1 MAWRLLEHTADAG
14 FEAEADTLAEVFL
27 DAAEAFL
34 FLAAGLTPGDF
45 PGSGE
50 KSELFLSSPDGEELA
65 VSWLNELPLHGGD
78 AVGIFS
84 PREGHCVLSPPSH
97 CCLGKNR
104 PLNGRVLSVKAAT
117 YGGLVLRTSPR
128 PFLRMILD
136 L

>member
-50 KSELFLSSPDGEELA
+50 KMRK
-65 VSWLNELPLHGGD
+65 W
-78 AVGIFS
+78 I
-84 PREGHCVLSPPSH
+84 
-97 CCLGKNR
+97 NR
-104 PLNGRVLSVKAAT
+104 YR
-117 YGGLVLRTSPR
+117 
-128 PFLRMILD
+128 
-136 L
+136 

>member
-34 FLAAGLTPGDF
+34 FLAAGLTPRDF

-65 VSWLNELPLHGGD
+65 VSWLNELLFLAETRSVFFLP
-78 AVGIFS
+78 VKVTVS
-84 PREGHCVLSPPSH
+84 LSPPAIAAS
-97 CCLGKNR
+97 GR
-104 PLNGRVLSVKAAT
+104 TVPLNGRVLSVKAAT